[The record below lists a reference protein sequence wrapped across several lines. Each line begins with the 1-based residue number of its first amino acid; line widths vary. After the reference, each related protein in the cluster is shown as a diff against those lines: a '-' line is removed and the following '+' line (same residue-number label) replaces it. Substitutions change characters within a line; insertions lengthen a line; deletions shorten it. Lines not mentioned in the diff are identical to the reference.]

1 MGGLFM
7 PGTLIKIAQSDLRMA
22 NFAISTGDECD
33 LRMAAY
39 HIQQAVE
46 KALKQILEDYGVS
59 YTKTHKLYRLS
70 ALLPDSQAVLSRDL
84 LALLK
89 PGLYVLTVWE
99 SESRYNTEFAASRE
113 EVLEMFSLAQAVL
126 EAYALFEKQKQEIE
140 LNAACVKLSETDLFH
155 D

>member
-70 ALLPDSQAVLSRDL
+70 ALLPDSQAVPSRDP
-84 LALLK
+84 LALL
-89 PGLYVLTVWE
+89 
-99 SESRYNTEFAASRE
+99 
-113 EVLEMFSLAQAVL
+113 
-126 EAYALFEKQKQEIE
+126 
-140 LNAACVKLSETDLFH
+140 
-155 D
+155 